1 MGNIF
6 NYAMGGIVD
15 FLEVYIIFRYMM
27 IFFEDAY
34 VNDRLAYI
42 AYAAR
47 LFISFALRFASV
59 SPVISAGISYGS
71 IFFVSLCYVTIMSKR
86 LIVSAFIYMCSFS
99 SEAVVAVIV
108 GISGFDAFGNTEHI
122 SVFWNL
128 IIEMIFWSI
137 SLIIRKFNNI
147 NEKLKVPKS
156 FVTFII
162 VITVSMICLECMI
175 FSQEKLD
182 ERIAGI
188 SLVCLI
194 SSVFMLMYLYDSL
207 TIVIKEHMETA
218 IAKKEKEYYHKQSE
232 MLTEKY
238 AELNKYRHDMK
249 NRMIAIQQ
257 MVNKKQYESVSR
269 YTEEFVEK
277 IEFATPYCNTGN
289 IALDSIVN
297 YKLTKMTEL
306 GISVEIDIVLPSN
319 LPINEDDLVVIVGNL
334 LDNAMDGTGMMEK
347 AIDRFVQIDFS
358 YEKGS
363 VWLCVKNAYNGCLQR
378 RGKSFFTSKKDKTM
392 HGLGL
397 QNVREIV
404 EKYNGLL
411 EFSTEDNL
419 FVVDIVL
426 HM

>member
-1 MGNIF
+1 MENIF

-15 FLEVYIIFRYMM
+15 SLEVYIIFRYMM

-47 LFISFALRFASV
+47 LFISLALRFASV

-194 SSVFMLMYLYDSL
+194 
-207 TIVIKEHMETA
+207 
-218 IAKKEKEYYHKQSE
+218 
-232 MLTEKY
+232 
-238 AELNKYRHDMK
+238 
-249 NRMIAIQQ
+249 
-257 MVNKKQYESVSR
+257 
-269 YTEEFVEK
+269 
-277 IEFATPYCNTGN
+277 
-289 IALDSIVN
+289 
-297 YKLTKMTEL
+297 
-306 GISVEIDIVLPSN
+306 
-319 LPINEDDLVVIVGNL
+319 
-334 LDNAMDGTGMMEK
+334 
-347 AIDRFVQIDFS
+347 
-358 YEKGS
+358 
-363 VWLCVKNAYNGCLQR
+363 
-378 RGKSFFTSKKDKTM
+378 
-392 HGLGL
+392 
-397 QNVREIV
+397 
-404 EKYNGLL
+404 
-411 EFSTEDNL
+411 
-419 FVVDIVL
+419 
-426 HM
+426 